1 VRGAPVVGTPAPAA
15 EPPGL
20 RAQASATILFTHPDG
35 DVDLH
40 MDQHTDRLHDG
51 APPRGVPRDVRGLAA
66 AGPSATETWLRIVQV
81 HDRITHRVDS
91 ALHRQHGLSL
101 TGFEV
106 LRRVAEAP
114 EEWASMGDLAEAVG
128 LSRPGIT
135 STVNRLV
142 DDGLVTRER
151 LGEDRRLLHARL
163 TDAGRERVR
172 AATATHDDLVA
183 HLLTMLGD
191 DASVVTDALA
201 RVSAA
206 TRRPRA

>member
-1 VRGAPVVGTPAPAA
+1 
-15 EPPGL
+15 
-20 RAQASATILFTHPDG
+20 
-35 DVDLH
+35 
-40 MDQHTDRLHDG
+40 MDRHGHRLHDS
-51 APPRGVPRDVRGLAA
+51 AAPRGVPRDVRGLG
-66 AGPSATETWLRIVQV
+66 GPSAPETWLRIVQV
-81 HDRITHRVDS
+81 HDRITRRVDS

-106 LRRVAEAP
+106 LRRISESP
-114 EEWASMGDLAEAVG
+114 DQRASMGDLAEAVG

-151 LGEDRRLLHARL
+151 HGADRRLLHANL

-172 AATATHDDLVA
+172 AAGGTHDDLVA
-183 HLLTMLGD
+183 HLLTLLGD
-191 DASVVTDALA
+191 DAPLVTDALA

-206 TRRPRA
+206 ARRPH